1 MSNLEFTALK
11 VLQQRKSLL
20 HQHKCNREAVKEF
33 DNCLYILYMRRVVL
47 NIKYIF
53 SRNISLQFNTYY

>member
-20 HQHKCNREAVKEF
+20 HQHKRNREKVKEF
-33 DNCLYILYMRRVVL
+33 DNCLYMRKVAKKHQ
-47 NIKYIF
+47 IHI
-53 SRNISLQFNTYY
+53 

>member
-20 HQHKCNREAVKEF
+20 HQHKRNREKVKEF
-33 DNCLYILYMRRVVL
+33 DNYLYMRKVVL

>member
-20 HQHKCNREAVKEF
+20 HQHKRNREAVKEF
-33 DNCLYILYMRRVVL
+33 DNYLYMGRENHMKL
-47 NIKYIF
+47 IYP
-53 SRNISLQFNTYY
+53 